1 MARLVDNYNRPTRQ
15 VVNSAGKRT
24 VVEPAPA
31 PKSSIS
37 PEAWSSMMGNARS
50 EAPGGPQAWDSF
62 TAGQA
67 PNPYVEPAAPQFDES
82 GVEAMRQNIAAQR
95 GSINQ
100 EYATALADLSAAE
113 GRAHQAIGGLP
124 PALQKIYG
132 DAATAIDTQTAASK
146 QSQAATGLQSFTPAG
161 AGVEPMRAALD
172 AGQASRQA
180 DVGLLNLGAT
190 SLAAGQRGALRVA
203 QQQALGDI
211 AAQEAGINAQAAAD
225 KNAWAQQVYMHNQQ
239 RAEDLADYRRSRR
252 DSITDQGRADAAAN
266 AQYKA
271 EQAAA
276 EPTDTSSPAWWSWY
290 KQAHPEEAKQVVDS
304 QTAKDA
310 TRLHD
315 VGTPEED
322 RSTVGTVVGGIAG
335 LPFGPLGA
343 AAGGWLGGKVGSGTS
358 TKKLTLPEL
367 LKKYPGPKYA
377 RTRAYLTAM
386 YSSELPQQ

>member
-1 MARLVDNYNRPTRQ
+1 MARIISNLNRDQ
-15 VVNSAGKRT
+15 GRT
-24 VVEPAPA
+24 APVKKNPLQQAYTGQPGLTAADIRGAQLGYTTPASDAYAPVMPGITNPAP
-31 PKSSIS
+31 P
-37 PEAWSSMMGNARS
+37 P
-50 EAPGGPQAWDSF
+50 PGP
-62 TAGQA
+62 
-67 PNPYVEPAAPQFDES
+67 PQFDES

-203 QQQALGDI
+203 QQAALGDI
-211 AAQEAGINAQAAAD
+211 ATQEAGINAQAAAD
-225 KNAWAQQVYMHNQQ
+225 KNAWAQNLYMANLQHGWDQEDYQQ
-239 RAEDLADYRRSRR
+239 RRR
-252 DSITDQGRADAAAN
+252 DSITDQNTANAAAD

-290 KQAHPEEAKQVVDS
+290 KQTHPEEAAQVVDS
-304 QTAKDA
+304 QTVKDA
-310 TRLHD
+310 VRLHD
-315 VGTPEED
+315 VGTPEGD
-322 RSTVGTVVGGIAG
+322 RGVLGSILGGIAG
-335 LPFGPLGA
+335 MPAGPLGIL
-343 AAGGWLGGKVGSGTS
+343 GGAYLGGKPEDS
-358 TKKLTLPEL
+358 KKLTLPEL

>member
-290 KQAHPEEAKQVVDS
+290 KQTHPEEAAQVVDS
-304 QTAKDA
+304 PTVANA
-310 TRLHD
+310 IRYHD
-315 VGTPEED
+315 EGETTGEGPNWYD
-322 RSTVGTVVGGIAG
+322 
-335 LPFGPLGA
+335 PFIPGRG
-343 AAGGWLGGKVGSGTS
+343 VTGSIE